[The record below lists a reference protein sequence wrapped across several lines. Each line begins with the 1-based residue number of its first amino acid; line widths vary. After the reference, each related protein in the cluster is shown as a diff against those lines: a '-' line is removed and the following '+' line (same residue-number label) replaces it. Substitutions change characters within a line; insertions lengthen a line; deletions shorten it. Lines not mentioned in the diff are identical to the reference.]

1 MRATLPVFLALV
13 AVCAPIRS
21 RAGEPFP
28 NPSIEAFTAERG
40 VPQAC
45 PNMTAKALRDIRR
58 RTTFKSEMPRGC
70 HFASEP
76 VCVADGILATPITD
90 RPETWAVDYTW
101 FWVREGMPPGVYR
114 LERMMQIA
122 DSLALPDSAE
132 LEVHFVVLRREVHAV
147 DWKDAGDRAAA
158 AWPAEMPPDLLARF
172 EKKRMQ
178 IEAKA
183 AKREAK
189 RST

>member
-1 MRATLPVFLALV
+1 MRATLPVFLAV
-13 AVCAPIRS
+13 IAVCVPIQS
-21 RAGEPFP
+21 RADEPFP
-28 NPSIEAFTAERG
+28 TPSLGAFLSERG
-40 VPQAC
+40 APQAC
-45 PNMTAKALRDIRR
+45 SNMTPKELRDTRR
-58 RTTFKSEMPRGC
+58 STTFKSEMPRGC

-90 RPETWAVDYTW
+90 RPDTWAVDYTW
-101 FWVREGMPPGVYR
+101 FWVRTGMPPGVYR

-158 AWPAEMPPDLLARF
+158 DWPAEMPSDLRARF

-183 AKREAK
+183 AKRAGK
-189 RST
+189 RAT